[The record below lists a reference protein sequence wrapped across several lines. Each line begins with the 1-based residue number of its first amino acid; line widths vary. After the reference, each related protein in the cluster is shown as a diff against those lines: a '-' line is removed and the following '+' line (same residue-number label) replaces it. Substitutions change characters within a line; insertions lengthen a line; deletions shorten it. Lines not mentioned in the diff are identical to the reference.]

1 MKESASHYN
10 QENQD
15 KDIQPQIFMKTL
27 KINEKEKDFSNS
39 QKDFTVV

>member
-27 KINEKEKDFSNS
+27 KINEKEKDLLRK
-39 QKDFTVV
+39 QTKVH